1 MHKGLLISFAA
12 LAAAAPRP
20 LLDLPILSS
29 LDLPT
34 KDLPVVSELLTEVE
48 DLTDVDL
55 SSKELP
61 VVSDILTE
69 VEDLTHLDL
78 PLNLELPEV
87 STLLT
92 DLEKLLKLELPLELE
107 LPEIRSL
114 LSEVESIVG
123 GELPPVTEL
132 LAKVEALIGEL
143 LDIDALQ
150 DLPSVQDLLL
160 EIDSLTEGL
169 KKRGII
175 VDIENAGID
184 ILNSQDIVPL
194 ENTLSEFNQDS
205 TPSSSNSAPAPSKG
219 TVWPM
224 EGLKSEG
231 KGTRYV
237 STFDD
242 LEPVLGQVALQQVG
256 PYNGLDY
263 NGLAL
268 VELGIIG
275 DIDTGVIPKS
285 APNAAYYGQVTDLL
299 YGPANI
305 TTDYEGSVTESFD
318 FESFWFGCTKDT
330 VETVSRAPNI
340 KTQLDR

>member
-1 MHKGLLISFAA
+1 MHKGLLISLAA
-12 LAAAAPRP
+12 FAAAAPRP
-20 LLDLPILSS
+20 LLDLPIVSD

-34 KDLPVVSELLTEVE
+34 KDIPLVSDILATVE
-48 DLTDVDL
+48 DLTNLDVLD
-55 SSKELP
+55 KDLP

-69 VEDLTHLDL
+69 VEDLTHLEL
-78 PLNLELPEV
+78 PLDLELPEV
-87 STLLT
+87 EKLLQ
-92 DLEKLLKLELPLELE
+92 DLEKLIKLELPLELE

-114 LSEVESIVG
+114 LSEVEGIVG
-123 GELPPVTEL
+123 GELPSVTEL

-143 LDIDALQ
+143 LDINALN

-184 ILNSQDIVPL
+184 VLNSQDVVPL
-194 ENTLSEFNQDS
+194 ENTLSEFNQEA
-205 TPSSSNSAPAPSKG
+205 TPSASKSSAIPSPSGSGKSFWPSQSSGSDKKG
-219 TVWPM
+219 T
-224 EGLKSEG
+224 K
-231 KGTRYV
+231 YI
-237 STFDD
+237 STFDE

-263 NGLAL
+263 NGIAL

-285 APNAAYYGQVTDLL
+285 APNAGYYGQFTDLL
-299 YGPANI
+299 FGSPNI
-305 TTDYEGSVTESFD
+305 TTEYENSVTDSFD

-330 VETVSRAPNI
+330 VETVS
-340 KTQLDR
+340 LL